1 MRVEDKISTFWTIFH
16 CRIYRLFL
24 AVVFSYVFP
33 VLLFAQE
40 INSYRTAISGFYSDP
55 STWEIFDGT
64 FWIPAS
70 NSPNQNHDIYI
81 DQNHTLTFDSD
92 QEAKSVYINA
102 EASATQKLNLNGY
115 SLEIYGSL
123 NAFSGAAPG
132 TPSGTWNS
140 QNWIGNSLSSELIFR
155 GNSRVIIPRNSW
167 SGFSTQSRYSVIFD
181 PGPGQSL
188 TVEEPFKAL
197 QFTVRSGTIIQD
209 LDTSVDPST
218 CSSFSFNTEGIY
230 GGNEFGDFIIES
242 GGRLISKCNEE
253 IIFRSN
259 TRSAA
264 LFDLQDGGELV
275 LEGDLPE
282 MEVANYQL
290 EGKVIFQSGTTQ
302 KDYISSSFGGS
313 TLPIEVYDLELNS
326 IFDLQLPSDLT
337 ITGDL
342 IQSST
347 GEFIASSS
355 SLTFSGI
362 EDQDISGFP
371 LIPLNIILNK
381 PSGEVTFSNDLA
393 ILSHLEMI
401 SGGMNLL
408 GNDLS
413 INLLNSG
420 SMNYQ
425 GGYWKSIGLFTY
437 NSLPPTLDI
446 QSGTFPFLDS
456 FQGGIRKIQL
466 LGNTPGGNLSIS
478 FSEYKGAE
486 YNSDFNDSDGTP
498 ILYRLFSYFEFSN
511 FLAGSEPVELRIS
524 ADQLIVDDEDDLRIV
539 GTGYAASGNHLHGLD
554 LIELWARR
562 SLSFSDLTGVNFTV
576 GSMRTLS
583 VLPVS
588 WLEIKA
594 DRKEK
599 GVQLKWKLGSESENK
614 NFEIYRSSSK
624 VGKWEKV
631 GEKASLGNTSPERE
645 YNFYDN
651 SAPMYQDVYY
661 KIRQVDFS
669 ENYSWSPL
677 VLIRKELPTKIK
689 VFPNPHHQGEVKI
702 IFPKSQKNDFSQFEV
717 IGLTNVYHRKQEFEK
732 AKLESLLSSL
742 SPGIY
747 LILLESPDY
756 VHRIRWIKK

>member
-24 AVVFSYVFP
+24 AVVLSYVFP
-33 VLLFAQE
+33 ILLFAQE

-55 STWEIFDGT
+55 TTWEIFDGT

-81 DQNHTLTFDSD
+81 DQNHTLTLDSD

-102 EASATQKLNLNGY
+102 EARSTQKLNLNGY

-167 SGFSTQSRYSVIFD
+167 SGFSTQSRYTVIFD

-197 QFTVRSGTIIQD
+197 RFIVRSGTLIQD
-209 LDTSVDPST
+209 LDTSVNPSI
-218 CSSFSFNTEGIY
+218 CSSFSFNTEIIY
-230 GGNEFGDFIIES
+230 GANEFGDFIIES
-242 GGRLISKCNEE
+242 GGRLISKCNKE
-253 IIFRSN
+253 IVFRSN
-259 TRSAA
+259 SRSAA

-302 KDYISSSFGGS
+302 KDFISSSLSGS
-313 TLPIEVYDLELNS
+313 TLPNEVYDLELNS

-337 ITGDL
+337 INGDL

-347 GEFIASSS
+347 GEFIATSS
-355 SLTFSGI
+355 SLTFSGN
-362 EDQDISGFP
+362 EDQDVSGFP
-371 LIPLNIILNK
+371 LIPLNIVLNK
-381 PSGEVTFSNDLA
+381 PSGEVTFSNDLT
-393 ILSHLEMI
+393 ILSQLQML

-437 NSLPPTLDI
+437 NSLPPILNI
-446 QSGTFPFLDS
+446 QSGTFPFLDT

-466 LGNTPGGNLSIS
+466 LGNTPGGNLSIR
-478 FSEYKGAE
+478 FFEFNGAE

-498 ILYRLFSYFEFSN
+498 ILYRLFSYFQFSN
-511 FLAGSEPVELRIS
+511 FSASVSPIELRIS

-539 GTGYAASGNHLHGLD
+539 GTGYAAPGSHLPGLD
-554 LIELWARR
+554 PIELWARR
-562 SLSFSDLTGVNFTV
+562 NLSFNDLTGVNITV

-583 VLPVS
+583 ILPVT
-588 WLEIKA
+588 WLEVRA
-594 DRKEK
+594 DRGNR
-599 GVQLKWKLGSESENK
+599 GVNLTWSLGREFENK
-614 NFEIYRSSSK
+614 RFDIFRRFSEEGN
-624 VGKWEKV
+624 WEKIGQKV
-631 GEKASLGNTSPERE
+631 SLGNTTHQRK
-645 YNFYDN
+645 YNFLDE
-651 SAPMYQDVYY
+651 SAPSYQDVYY
-661 KIRQVDFS
+661 RIRQVDFS
-669 ENYSWSPL
+669 ENFSWSPL
-677 VLIRKELPTKIK
+677 GLVRKELPTQIKI
-689 VFPNPHHQGEVKI
+689 FPNPHLKGRVRI
-702 IFPKSQKNDFSQFEV
+702 IFPKSQKNDFSQVEI
-717 IGLTNVYHRKQEFEK
+717 IGLTMVYHQKQDFEK